1 MSETPKWTNPYLRS
15 AAPTV
20 SRLHP
25 SPNLQTPN
33 CPRVRR
39 TLAASPERG
48 NMNGMRRLLCLA
60 LAGLGACATSGA
72 SARSL
77 HYVDETLVYSN
88 PPSALAYE
96 AYLRARVELSAEPP
110 RLEQARSEIEVA
122 LHYDRRAPH
131 LWSTRAEIAALQGD
145 DDAAV
150 TSAERALA
158 LRPGYAP
165 AQAVLASVRGGPR
178 AAHVPD

>member
-1 MSETPKWTNPYLRS
+1 MK
-15 AAPTV
+15 
-20 SRLHP
+20 
-25 SPNLQTPN
+25 
-33 CPRVRR
+33 
-39 TLAASPERG
+39 
-48 NMNGMRRLLCLA
+48 GMRWLLCLA

-77 HYVDETLVYSN
+77 HYVDDELVYSN

-96 AYLRARVELSAEPP
+96 AYLRARVALSAEPP

-150 TSAERALA
+150 ASAERALA

-165 AQAVLASVRGGPR
+165 AQAVLTSVRGGPR
-178 AAHVPD
+178 AARVPG

>member
-1 MSETPKWTNPYLRS
+1 MAHGRGTMKRMLRVVALS
-15 AAPTV
+15 VA
-20 SRLHP
+20 
-25 SPNLQTPN
+25 
-33 CPRVRR
+33 
-39 TLAASPERG
+39 
-48 NMNGMRRLLCLA
+48 LL
-60 LAGLGACATSGA
+60 GSVACAPSGT

-77 HYVDETLVYSN
+77 HYVDTELVYSN

-96 AYLRARVELSAEPP
+96 AYLRARVALSVEPA

-158 LRPGYAP
+158 LRPGYPP

-178 AAHVPD
+178 AAQVQD